1 MTQSTNDTANPSPV
15 VVGFDGTP
23 IAGCAGVRAP
33 IFCDA
38 DGLCTSGTRSL
49 RREALDELA
58 RDGFV
63 TLLAEPM
70 QADRVR
76 SDGDG
81 DGVVL
86 YRDPSFAM
94 PALPATPEATA
105 AVQWHPL
112 GAFLVAYLPR
122 EVARDVMESL
132 AKAQF
137 RLGVVA
143 LAAHDW
149 AEVER
154 CARRGLAVV
163 PGLRTSHLATK
174 LYALLYAARER
185 RGADTASIRWEIAQ
199 RLEERLAIG
208 AVVLGTYSPGPRG
221 PGGSQS
227 TTVSTTMSTTK
238 Q

>member
-1 MTQSTNDTANPSPV
+1 MTPSTNDTVNPSPV

-49 RREALDELA
+49 RREALQEFA

-70 QADRVR
+70 QADRGR
-76 SDGDG
+76 SDG

-86 YRDPSFAM
+86 YRDPSFALPAL
-94 PALPATPEATA
+94 PALPATPATPEATT

-154 CARRGLAVV
+154 CARRGLTVV
-163 PGLRTSHLATK
+163 PELRTSHLAAK

-185 RGADTASIRWEIAQ
+185 SSADTASIRGEIAQ
-199 RLEERLAIG
+199 RLEERLALG

-227 TTVSTTMSTTK
+227 TTK